1 MSTRLTPRNRR
12 ENRGHY
18 RENSRERKSNNR
30 NSRGRKSKSP
40 RRRSSSRSLSP
51 RRSDRRRIQNRSSS
65 PRRGRA
71 HNESRSPPRKEQ
83 RYKGGRSRS
92 KGRSS
97 RSVRR
102 KRHTERRDE
111 RTRRSRKERRH
122 RRSTSASR
130 SPVRRSRRRRDY
142 SSSSSKSSSNSSS
155 PETEYHHRRRRKR
168 RREKRRRPMLYRVG
182 DIVEFKKGG
191 SRRRRSRW
199 VPVEICRVHQDGM
212 YGEVTY
218 TVWLFHSRR
227 VVDYVHSDEL
237 RFKYDDLQRR
247 RGHDEMAY
255 FRGDLRRGEYYRR
268 GRRMG
273 GGRERSQA
281 RTWHSRAQ
289 SADRNR
295 NILASH
301 DNNQGRATS
310 VPPENRNWGAFL
322 ADFAKAVYRDQGG
335 DRDFNND
342 EQWQTVA
349 DEIATPVGRFRHNDK
364 HFDEIEHRHQYRGDN
379 YRLANRNRGLGT
391 DEHTNFQ
398 GNRPTYNIKGR
409 EAQGRDINLNVQLPV
424 IPACQCKNE
433 RATNVESD

>member
-102 KRHTERRDE
+102 KRHTNRRDE
-111 RTRRSRKERRH
+111 RSRRSKKERRH
-122 RRSTSASR
+122 RRNRSTSASR

-191 SRRRRSRW
+191 SRRRRSKW

-342 EQWQTVA
+342 EQ
-349 DEIATPVGRFRHNDK
+349 
-364 HFDEIEHRHQYRGDN
+364 
-379 YRLANRNRGLGT
+379 
-391 DEHTNFQ
+391 
-398 GNRPTYNIKGR
+398 
-409 EAQGRDINLNVQLPV
+409 
-424 IPACQCKNE
+424 
-433 RATNVESD
+433 